1 MKAVLCASVLVVAAV
16 LTSSCRRE
24 PAPPRYRPGLGEI
37 MSLQQMRHMKLWFA
51 VEAGNWPLADY
62 ELKEIKEGFDDAMT
76 FQGNND
82 ELPLVLKDVMP
93 KKVNVPLNDLTLA
106 VRAQDKARFET
117 AFDSLTMACNECHQA
132 ENHGFN
138 VVQRPTMNPY
148 ANQVFTPV
156 KDKIA
161 TE

>member
-1 MKAVLCASVLVVAAV
+1 LSIGVVMALAAGASA
-16 LTSSCRRE
+16 CRRQ
-24 PAPPRYRPGLGEI
+24 PPPPPYTPGLGEI

-51 VEAGNWPLADY
+51 AEAGNWPLADY

-93 KKVNVPLNDLTLA
+93 KKVNVPLDDLAAA
-106 VRAQDKARFET
+106 VRAQNRANFET

-138 VVQRPTMNPY
+138 VVQRPASNPY
-148 ANQVFTPV
+148 ANQIFAPV
-156 KDKIA
+156 RDKVG
-161 TE
+161 E

>member
-1 MKAVLCASVLVVAAV
+1 MKHVLVASVLLAAAIAS
-16 LTSSCRRE
+16 TSCRRE
-24 PAPPRYRPGLGEI
+24 PSPPPYTPGLGEI

-76 FQGNND
+76 YQGNDD

-93 KKVNVPLNDLTLA
+93 KKVNVPLNDLATA
-106 VRAQDKARFET
+106 IRVQDKARFEA
-117 AFDSLTMACNECHQA
+117 AFDSLTTACNECHQA

-156 KDKIA
+156 KDKLA

>member
-1 MKAVLCASVLVVAAV
+1 MTRTMSCFCVVAA
-16 LTSSCRRE
+16 LAAGAGACRRE
-24 PAPPRYRPGLGEI
+24 PPPPAYTPGLGEI

-51 VEAGNWPLADY
+51 AEAGNWPLANY

-93 KKVNVPLNDLTLA
+93 KKVNVPLSDLTSA
-106 VRAQDKARFET
+106 VMAQDRARFET
-117 AFDSLTMACNECHQA
+117 AFDSLTSACNECHQA

-156 KDKIA
+156 RDKV
-161 TE
+161 TQ